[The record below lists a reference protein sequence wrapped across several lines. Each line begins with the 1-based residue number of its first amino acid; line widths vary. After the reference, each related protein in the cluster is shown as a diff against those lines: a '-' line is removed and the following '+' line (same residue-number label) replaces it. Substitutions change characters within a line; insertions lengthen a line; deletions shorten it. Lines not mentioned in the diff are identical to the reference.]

1 MARLVQMLRLLV
13 GASDAAVLFRFGNRP
28 DRCQCDRRGALDS
41 NPQRSGA
48 VSARIG
54 VIQYGTGIFGSA
66 CVGYFADGTAL
77 PMALTIAGF
86 AAGSLLFSLAQR
98 ANVEPQAL
106 PSPAN
111 HASRNS
117 TQTRKRAEVDSRE
130 G

>member
-1 MARLVQMLRLLV
+1 MSTWL
-13 GASDAAVLFRFGNRP
+13 
-28 DRCQCDRRGALDS
+28 LDS
-41 NPQRSGA
+41 VEKLFDEPQRSGA
-48 VSARIG
+48 VSAL
-54 VIQYGTGIFGSA
+54 VAAIQYGTGIFGSA
-66 CVGYFADGTAL
+66 CVDYFAAGTAL

-86 AAGSLLFSLAQR
+86 AAGSRLFSLALR

-117 TQTRKRAEVDSRE
+117 THTRKRAEVDSRE